1 MLMKKAALFIAF
13 CISIVVASAQPAF
26 KGGNYALNNFLSA
39 KIIYPEYSRQNCIG
53 GTVQVSFMLDEKGN
67 VNGAKIQQ
75 GMGIDLD
82 DEALRV
88 IKLTSGQWTIPD
100 NYDAGTRIVLPVKFT
115 PDAQRCSGVHDQGT
129 AIEAYKNRQELE
141 KVVTTY
147 YKKQI
152 FGQSRY
158 HSRSQDHSAKK
169 TIRF

>member
-1 MLMKKAALFIAF
+1 
-13 CISIVVASAQPAF
+13 
-26 KGGNYALNNFLSA
+26 
-39 KIIYPEYSRQNCIG
+39 
-53 GTVQVSFMLDEKGN
+53 VQVSFMLDEKGN

-147 YKKQI
+147 YKNKYLGKADTTAEARIIQLKKQLGFNDELI
-152 FGQSRY
+152 EDVLDQ
-158 HSRSQDHSAKK
+158 AKAK
-169 TIRF
+169 LKQGDIAGACTDWQFIRNTGSNRADKFIAKYCK